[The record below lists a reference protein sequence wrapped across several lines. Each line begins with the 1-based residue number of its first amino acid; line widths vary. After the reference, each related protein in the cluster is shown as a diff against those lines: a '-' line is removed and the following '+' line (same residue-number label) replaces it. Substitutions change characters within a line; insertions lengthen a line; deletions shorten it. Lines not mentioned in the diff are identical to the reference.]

1 MREELVHGPKE
12 GRGNESGAEPWAK
25 KGEEMTHVMCVYPS
39 AFYPIIEQRKLTIE
53 TSSNMILNS
62 FARFKR
68 SSLILAETIS
78 RFVISSEAGYQ
89 RQLM

>member
-1 MREELVHGPKE
+1 MGDQE
-12 GRGNESGAEPWAK
+12 GQRDSR
-25 KGEEMTHVMCVYPS
+25 HVCLYISFHPVIKIGKP
-39 AFYPIIEQRKLTIE
+39 TIE
-53 TSSNMILNS
+53 TSSNMMLNS

-89 RQLM
+89 FLISHGLGEANHRIELL